1 MCENIS
7 INVSK
12 YLLSDNE
19 KIRYYNIGYINKIK
33 KLLNVQKDNPK
44 LIIETIDIS
53 KNRKINI
60 IQEGYLISGTKQRVV
75 TDFIKKILTK
85 NKNIKTLLYAGSS
98 NGFGPIACA
107 YAAYKLKLKSHVF
120 LVENNNSDEKNKIYD
135 TRQINTLHALNANI
149 TICNSWKKSRNLE
162 YKLGFENTINW
173 KPNDEYYVCPM
184 GFNDDSQI
192 MVNLLS
198 KKINKSMKNTL
209 LSETKNPRIWLVT
222 GSGGIL
228 MALHKSFPN
237 AHFII
242 LLTGG
247 GKYKQKIIDWSSE
260 FNNITILKNDS
271 FLDNKKERLNR
282 KSYYS
287 SVENYDD
294 LIWPYVKKFA
304 KSNDFIWNVSS
315 DDYIY

>member
-7 INVSK
+7 IN
-12 YLLSDNE
+12 LSEHVLPDN
-19 KIRYYNIGYINKIK
+19 KMNPYYNIGYINKIK
-33 KLLNVQKDNPK
+33 KLLNVQKENPK

-53 KNRKINI
+53 KDRKINI

-75 TDFIKKILTK
+75 TDFIKKVVIK
-85 NKNIKTLLYAGSS
+85 NKKIKTLLYAGSS
-98 NGFGPIACA
+98 NGFGAIACA
-107 YAAYKLKLKSHVF
+107 YAAYKLGLKSHVF
-120 LVENNNSDEKNKIYD
+120 LSENNDSDEKNKIYD

-149 TICNSWKKSRNLE
+149 NMCNSFRKARNLE
-162 YKLGFENTINW
+162 YKLGFENTISW
-173 KPNDEYYVCPM
+173 KPNEEYYVCPM
-184 GFNDDSQI
+184 GFNDDNKI

-198 KKINKSMKNTL
+198 KKINKAMKNTL
-209 LSETKNPRIWLVT
+209 LSEMKNPRIWLVT

-228 MALHKSFPN
+228 MALHKSLPN

-247 GKYKQKIIDWSSE
+247 AKYKDKIINWSSE
-260 FNNITILKNDS
+260 FNNIEILKNDS
-271 FLDNKKERLNR
+271 FLNNKKERLNR

-294 LIWPYVKKFA
+294 LIWPYIKKFG